1 VAKSKSAKNLNSP
14 ATELAGVVVLAFG
27 PRATTRGLVKAH
39 RKAAADLNV
48 PLAEVAALGQS
59 GRALSDTLAPMAEAL
74 DAFGDGPIL
83 FVHDDV
89 AVDAASLARLVQA
102 HLDGAT
108 VAVPST
114 NDRGSGHFHG
124 PLPSAGTARAELR
137 RLANSSEV
145 VVTPITQARPGCFV
159 TDTETL
165 RNLLTKRIHDP
176 FAVLKDRGIGLY
188 RVDGAFAAHDGACGA
203 QVRATGRDLDRPLLV
218 ASMIVKD
225 EQDMLP
231 DCLESLEGLVDRV
244 EIVDT
249 GSTDNTIAVATEW
262 GANVTEIEWRDDF
275 SWARN
280 QAAELCRDAVFTLWI
295 DADERVAKTDANL
308 VRDVLG
314 AYRDEFD
321 ALDINLSNRNNGI
334 DAEPTSVFRARRL
347 VRSHLLAFSGRIH
360 EAPIRFEAPG
370 DPLNSTLFD
379 LISIDHL
386 GYADEVVKSR
396 GKSQRN
402 LKLARKQHLDD
413 RSVKASV
420 DLARSLMLADDSS
433 DEAIELLRQAVVAAE
448 DTRPEWLA
456 YLLGSLAGIL
466 MNAGETEEA
475 AELAGRGYGILPT
488 DGLVAAVFSSTMVS
502 LGRSAELLAAVDKA
516 PSTDLPDP
524 VYNSPEHHRLA
535 ELSIAVARA
544 HCGQSGWATVLEWA
558 DDGRSFDESVWT
570 AVAEIACREFD
581 DMDLFEALLQ
591 LMIAKRDVTGLL
603 PAVAKLADPKFTA
616 LLAVGA
622 IESAATSANEVAVSA
637 DVVST
642 GLAAAMVSC
651 QWALFDEL
659 APSAHVLDTDVRNHL
674 ARHLSESGQ
683 TQRATRIEQ
692 PERQRGLVASFGG
705 SSA

>member
-1 VAKSKSAKNLNSP
+1 MAQSKSERNLENP

-27 PRATTRGLVKAH
+27 PRATTRGLAKAH
-39 RKAAADLNV
+39 RKTATDLNV
-48 PLAEVAALGQS
+48 PLAEIAALGQS
-59 GRALSDTLAPMAEAL
+59 GRALTDTSEPITEAL
-74 DAFGDGPIL
+74 DSFGDGPIL

-89 AVDAASLARLVQA
+89 AIDVVSLARLVRA

-124 PLPSAGTARAELR
+124 SLPPASTARAELR
-137 RLANSSEV
+137 RLAKSSAV
-145 VVTPITQARPGCFV
+145 VVTPITQARPSCLV

-176 FAVLKDRGIGLY
+176 FAVLKDRGVGLY

-203 QVRATGRDLDRPLLV
+203 QVRAAGRDLDRPLLV

-231 DCLESLEGLVDRV
+231 GCLESLKGLVDRV

-249 GSTDNTIAVATEW
+249 GSVDETITIAKEW
-262 GANVTEIEWRDDF
+262 GANVTEIDWRDDF

-295 DADERVAKTDANL
+295 DADERVAKTDTNL

-321 ALDINLSNRNNGI
+321 ALDINLANRNNGI

-360 EAPIRFEAPG
+360 ETPVRFEAPG
-370 DPLNSTLFD
+370 DPLNTTLFD
-379 LISIDHL
+379 LMSIDHL
-386 GYADEVVKSR
+386 GYADDVVESR

-433 DEAIELLRQAVVAAE
+433 AEAISLLRQAVVAAE

-456 YLLGSLAGIL
+456 YLLGSLGGIL

-475 AELAGRGYGILPT
+475 AELSARGYAILPT
-488 DGLVAAVFSSTMVS
+488 DALVAAVFSSTMVS
-502 LGRSAELLAAVDKA
+502 LGRSAELLAAVDSPPA
-516 PSTDLPDP
+516 TDLPDP

-535 ELSIAVARA
+535 EQSITVARA
-544 HCGQSGWATVLEWA
+544 QCGQPSWATVLDWA
-558 DDGRSFDESVWT
+558 DDGRSFDESVWN
-570 AVAEIACREFD
+570 AVAEIGCRQFD
-581 DMDLFEALLQ
+581 DVDLLEALLP
-591 LMIAKRDVTGLL
+591 LMIAKGDVTGLL
-603 PAVAKLADPKFTA
+603 PAVAKLTEPHLTA
-616 LLAVGA
+616 LLAVSA
-622 IESAATSANEVAVSA
+622 IEAAAASVNKVAVSA

-642 GLAAAMVSC
+642 GLVAAMVSC
-651 QWALFDEL
+651 QWPLFDEL
-659 APSAHVLDTDVRNHL
+659 APSAHVLGADVRNHL
-674 ARHLSESGQ
+674 ARHLSKNGQ
-683 TQRATRIEQ
+683 TQRAAVIEQ